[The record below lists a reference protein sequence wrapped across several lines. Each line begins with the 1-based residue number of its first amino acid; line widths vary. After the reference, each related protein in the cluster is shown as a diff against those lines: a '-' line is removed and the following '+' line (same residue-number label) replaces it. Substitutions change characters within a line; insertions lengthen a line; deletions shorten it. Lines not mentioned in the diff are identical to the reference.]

1 VRVAIPLLTLL
12 AILSAAPPPPNLD
25 EAGLAAVHAQRLEW
39 AKQRAGGSPLGVYQD
54 FRAVFT
60 HTQGTRVETLK
71 AARDAQVQIVLSD
84 GSTRNA
90 PELEGGV
97 LFMAPPAGAAEIYLR
112 PLEPVNL
119 GALFKQYPDEMFGAA
134 TVAQPD
140 LLSRWDRITAAGSV
154 TGMAWSD
161 APAGVSQAIAFRN
174 TSTHILAPELSEAQ
188 IRTSLAQ
195 GRAYVAHDWLCD
207 PTGFTFIA
215 ANFLGVF
222 DMGDAVPIGFVAGAT
237 RLQAFLPVRARIKLI
252 HNGAVVAEANDSKIT
267 YEAKEQGAYRLEAW
281 LTAGGEDRPWIL
293 SNPIYLRGTANVVL
307 PPADTPPSVELRGD
321 ITYTDGAP
329 ADEAK
334 HKLDLFLPKGR
345 TNFPVML
352 FLHGGSW
359 RTGDRSLYRAL
370 GNHFASLGI
379 AVAIPSYRLMPANP
393 HPAQIEDTAAAFAWV
408 YKNIGQVGGDVKRI
422 YVTGHSAGGHLAA
435 LLALDHEY
443 LNRLGIPDGAIRG
456 VVSMS
461 GVYDVSDLGEFVS
474 SSDKHKASPIA
485 YTSTPGAPPFL
496 ITYCQWDYLGLPKEA
511 RDLGEALK
519 KSGVNQQ
526 MLYITGETHISEIIS
541 AVKEGSPLERAIL
554 SFIH

>member
-1 VRVAIPLLTLL
+1 M
-12 AILSAAPPPPNLD
+12 
-25 EAGLAAVHAQRLEW
+25 AAVHAQRLEW
-39 AKQRAGGSPLGVYQD
+39 AKQRAGGRVGERGEDGSPLGVYQD

-60 HTQGTRVETLK
+60 HTPGTRVETLQ
-71 AARDAQVQIVLSD
+71 AARDAQVQIVLSE
-84 GSTRNA
+84 GSARSA

-97 LFMAPPAGAAEIYLR
+97 LFMAPPAEAAEIYR
-112 PLEPVNL
+112 GIQEPANRQEPPNR
-119 GALFKQYPDEMFGAA
+119 GALFKQYPDEMFGAT

-140 LLSRWDRITAAGSV
+140 LLARWDHATAAGSV
-154 TGMAWSD
+154 TGIAWSD
-161 APAGVSQAIAFRN
+161 APAGVPQVIAFRN
-174 TSTHILAPELSEAQ
+174 TSTHILAPELSAAQ

-222 DMGDAVPIGFVAGAT
+222 DMGDAVPTGFVAGAT

-321 ITYTDGAP
+321 ITYTEGAP

-408 YKNIGQVGGDVKRI
+408 SNTIGQVGGDVKRM

-435 LLALDHEY
+435 LLALDPEY
-443 LNRLGIPDGAIRG
+443 LHRLGVPDGAIRG
-456 VVSMS
+456 VVSIS

-474 SSDKHKASPIA
+474 SSDKHKASPI
-485 YTSTPGAPPFL
+485 STHIHSGRAAVPDHILPV
-496 ITYCQWDYLGLPKEA
+496 GLPGFTQ
-511 RDLGEALK
+511 RG
-519 KSGVNQQ
+519 SGPGRGV
-526 MLYITGETHISEIIS
+526 EE
-541 AVKEGSPLERAIL
+541 VRRE
-554 SFIH
+554 